1 MELGPFGT
9 RFQQNVYF
17 PSGAAGAGSV
27 YLVNIVVWPQ
37 IEPFHR
43 DIKIDD
49 IGDLLRLCNFYNKFA
64 TLSILQLASLLR
76 RSILLNK

>member
-27 YLVNIVVWPQ
+27 YLVNIIVWAQ

-49 IGDLLRLCNFYNKFA
+49 IGDLLRLCNLNNKFA
-64 TLSILQLASLLR
+64 SLQLASLW
-76 RSILLNK
+76 IVYYNT